1 MYVYVYVYVYLRF
14 GMENRNYLNLL
25 SYSLTRESAF
35 RPGSISCSLQ
45 GSAETIRRASPALPA
60 IQALKNNPR

>member
-1 MYVYVYVYVYLRF
+1 
-14 GMENRNYLNLL
+14 MEKRNYLNLL